1 MSSTRQSSRGSRPR
15 PSSPLAEVV
24 TAAARVGGGTIE
36 LAPVPKAPEHHDT
49 VELRLALVC
58 YGGVS
63 LAIYM
68 HGVTKE
74 IQKLVAASK
83 AYEEHPDACP
93 PDLEGTERSYWEAL
107 NRREDK
113 QGPRTRVVVD
123 IIAGT
128 SAGGINGIILAK
140 ALAHDLPQD
149 ALREVWLERGDL
161 GQLMALWP
169 ARKVPFVPSK
179 VMVWGA
185 ASAFRRVVLR
195 RPAKPPLDGD
205 RMFTWIHEALQTM
218 DGARGNGGSLMPPMH
233 QLELYVTMTD
243 FHGYNR
249 RVPTYDPQ
257 RVSDLR
263 HRHVLVFRYGPTTD
277 QLDAEY
283 NPELAFAARATS
295 CFPGAFPPINLA
307 NIEKNVPGWQGAERF
322 KEECWRIYTVSGAPV
337 EKTHFVDGGVLDNYP
352 LLHAIEAI
360 RKQPAALQVDRQLVY
375 IDPDPKGLAEG
386 PTGEPPTLVPTIWG
400 GLSGIARHEPVLDD
414 LLTVRELNERIE
426 RVREIVHAADI
437 PPLDPPLDESTTYAA
452 ANTAANEEA
461 AARAGFAYTTY
472 IHLKLHSVV
481 ERFSAVTCEILKL
494 PLDSNH
500 AFFVRDVLLKWAR
513 KRDIFEPAS
522 PPSDAQRAFL
532 KDLDLDYGE
541 RRIRFAIDHI
551 NQQYDGETVPR
562 EQLNEA
568 KRRLYEHLGRLA
580 KASADVGAGDRGE
593 LLRQVFSAEAVQ
605 ESIDSDD
612 RPEQVVADFVR
623 EASPELEVI
632 ESGLRGFLQR
642 ELGDFGATG
651 YETLLEVTDGWDETV
666 RRELLE
672 RYLRF
677 PLWDVLVFPVRAVS
691 DIGELNPVEVVRF
704 SPEDVSLLRGLDPRE
719 PKLKGVAAGHFAAF
733 FKRDKRENDYLWG
746 RLDGAERIL
755 QLLVGKDEALALGPE
770 AFNAIL
776 DEESGLEKVQ
786 PLMNDLRDQVA
797 RLGAGQ

>member
-1 MSSTRQSSRGSRPR
+1 V
-15 PSSPLAEVV
+15 A
-24 TAAARVGGGTIE
+24 TAAARVSSATIE
-36 LAPVPKAPEHHDT
+36 LAPVPEAPKHHDT

-74 IQKLVAASK
+74 IHKLVAASR

-93 PDLEGTERSYWEAL
+93 PNLTGTERSYWEAL
-107 NRREDK
+107 SRREEK

-149 ALREVWLERGDL
+149 ALRRVWLERGDL

-179 VMVWGA
+179 VLVWGV
-185 ASAFRRVVLR
+185 ASSFRRMVLR
-195 RPAKPPLDGD
+195 RPAKPPLDGN
-205 RMFTWIHEALQTM
+205 RMFNWIHEALQTM
-218 DGARGNGGSLMPPMH
+218 DEDGRDDGRNNRSLMPPMH
-233 QLELYVTMTD
+233 ELELYVTMTD

-263 HRHVLVFRYGPTTD
+263 HRHVLVFTYGPTSD
-277 QLDAEY
+277 QLGPDY

-307 NIEKNVPGWQGAERF
+307 NIEKNVPGWKGAERF
-322 KEECWRIYTVSGAPV
+322 KDECWRIYTVSGAHV

-352 LLHAIEAI
+352 FLHAIQAI
-360 RKQPAALQVDRQLVY
+360 RRQPAALQVDRQLVY
-375 IDPDPKGLAEG
+375 IDPDPKGLAG
-386 PTGEPPTLVPTIWG
+386 APTGEPPTLVPTIWG

-414 LLTVRELNERIE
+414 LLTVRELNERIQ
-426 RVREIVHAADI
+426 RVREIVDAADI
-437 PPLDPPLDESTTYAA
+437 PPLDPPLDESTTYDA

-461 AARAGFAYTTY
+461 AAQAGFAYTTY

-481 ERFSAVTCEILKL
+481 ERFSAIACEILKF

-500 AFFVRDVLLKWAR
+500 AFFVRDVLLEWAR
-513 KRDIFEPAS
+513 GRNIFEPAS
-522 PPSDAQRAFL
+522 PPSEAQKDFL
-532 KDLDLDYGE
+532 RDLDLDYGE
-541 RRIRFAIDHI
+541 RRIRFAIDYI
-551 NQQYDGETVPR
+551 NRQYGDDGVPR

-580 KASADVGAGDRGE
+580 TTSANVGADDRGE
-593 LLRQVFSAEAVQ
+593 LLRQVFSLEAVQ
-605 ESIDSDD
+605 DRIDSDD
-612 RPEQVVADFVR
+612 HPEQVVGEFLGT
-623 EASPELEVI
+623 ASTELDAI
-632 ESGLRGFLQR
+632 ESGLRGFLQC

-651 YETLLEVTDGWDETV
+651 YKILVDVTQGWDETV
-666 RRELLE
+666 RHDLLE

-677 PLWDVLVFPVRAVS
+677 PLWDVLVFPIRAVS

-704 SPEDVSLLRGLDPRE
+704 SPEDVSLLHGLDPAE

-755 QLLVGKDEALALGPE
+755 QLLVGKDEAPARCPE
-770 AFNAIL
+770 AFDAIL
-776 DEESGLEKVQ
+776 DEESGLQKIQ
-786 PLMNDLRDQVA
+786 PLLHDLRDQVA
-797 RLGAGQ
+797 QLTA